1 MAAAGPSLSPA
12 HRRRLREV
20 WRSAGWPCHDMIE
33 LDLLVAGLLTPERDS
48 AGREHLRLSPAGLQ
62 TLAAS
67 RAGHRAAR
75 DPHETLVDRVALDM
89 HRAGR
94 VVWCG
99 LSLRA
104 PVALLPD
111 PAAKPDSPDQAPAAA
126 PGATAEPAQRPRHAP
141 TLWAAED
148 EAAWP
153 PAGDARPAAAGQ
165 RWALAMPDVF
175 SVRHTT
181 REDLVLPVVHEIKVQ
196 RSDLLADLKRPAKG
210 EAYRAISSECWYV
223 LKAGIGGPEDVPEA
237 YGVMRAHPLSG
248 QPSGSGFGVLEV
260 LRPAPRR
267 PFVLPFALW
276 MALARAAPRRFEE
289 GDEAQGLLGDAGGPS
304 GPDAPRG

>member
-1 MAAAGPSLSPA
+1 
-12 HRRRLREV
+12 
-20 WRSAGWPCHDMIE
+20 MIE
-33 LDLLVAGLLTPERDS
+33 LDLLVAGLLTPERDN

-104 PVALLPD
+104 PVALAPD
-111 PAAKPDSPDQAPAAA
+111 PAASKARPDPSAAPEPEAPAQGAQAPSL
-126 PGATAEPAQRPRHAP
+126 PP
-141 TLWAAED
+141 TLWAGEEA
-148 EAAWP
+148 AAWP
-153 PAGDARPAAAGQ
+153 AAESARPSTAGQ

-181 REDLVLPVVHEIKVQ
+181 REDLVQPVVHEIKVQ

-223 LKAGIGGPEDVPEA
+223 LKAGIGGPEDVPDS
-237 YGVMRAHPLSG
+237 YGVMLAHPLVG
-248 QPSGSGFGVLEV
+248 QPPGAGFGALEV

-276 MALARAAPRRFEE
+276 MALARAAPRRFDDS
-289 GDEAQGLLGDAGGPS
+289 DEAQGLLGDAGGLP
-304 GPDAPRG
+304 GPDASCG

>member
-1 MAAAGPSLSPA
+1 MATAGPSLSPA

-33 LDLLVAGLLTPERDS
+33 LDLLVAGLLVPERDS

-104 PVALLPD
+104 PVALVSEPDARPALPGPSPD
-111 PAAKPDSPDQAPAAA
+111 AEPCIPAASALPPTPSPD
-126 PGATAEPAQRPRHAP
+126 
-141 TLWAAED
+141 LWAAEG

-153 PAGDARPAAAGQ
+153 GSAAERPASAGQ

-181 REDLVLPVVHEIKVQ
+181 REDLVQPVVHEIKVQ

-223 LKAGIGGPEDVPEA
+223 LKAGIGGPDDVPDG
-237 YGVMRAHPLSG
+237 YGVMLAHPLAG
-248 QPSGSGFGVLEV
+248 QPPGAGFGALEV

-289 GDEAQGLLGDAGGPS
+289 GDEAQGLLGDVGGAPGS
-304 GPDAPRG
+304 DAPGG